1 MSATDLTPDLAEKVL
16 QAEQRNLVKKVGA
29 GQTLST
35 PQRQMIMGL
44 AAVNA
49 SPEEL
54 RTTRANALLKKWLDG
69 GRLGRDEREEVAQMF
84 PDAVFIINGGDDDK
98 PTPLT
103 EKEVM
108 ERYELSRA
116 TFFRWKNHGAS
127 LPDGPDAPPWEDA
140 VALVAWYERMRARG
154 LFKHKCPRSL
164 LNATRQPA
172 TPPAPSTTLPAAP
185 GKPAAPASGEQR
197 SSPPSSPRQSPE
209 KRGFLAELE
218 SLQEETAMMREA
230 FQQAEKDGQVDQ
242 CKLLKAEY
250 FETLE
255 TLRKYEKDKE
265 QIAVASGELVRKT
278 DVEKDLAERLPSI
291 VTSLEILIDRVD
303 AQLITTLDRATRRTI
318 WRNGLAECFKT
329 LRTSRFAP
337 PFALLPA

>member
-1 MSATDLTPDLAEKVL
+1 MTATDLTPDLAEKVL
-16 QAEQRNLVKKVGA
+16 QAEQRNLVKRVGS

-44 AAVNA
+44 AAANA

-84 PDAVFIINGGDDDK
+84 PDAVFIINGGDEDK
-98 PTPLT
+98 PPPLT

-154 LFKHKCPRSL
+154 LFKQRCPRVL
-164 LNATRQPA
+164 LNATRQPGASAAPTVAPQA
-172 TPPAPSTTLPAAP
+172 TPGQPAT
-185 GKPAAPASGEQR
+185 PASVEQK
-197 SSPPSSPRQSPE
+197 SPPSSPRQSPE

-218 SLQEETAMMREA
+218 SLQEETAMLREA
-230 FQQAEKDGQVDQ
+230 FQQAEKDGLVDQ

-291 VTSLEILIDRVD
+291 VTSLEILIDRLDV
-303 AQLITTLDRATRRTI
+303 QLVNTPDRATRRTI
-318 WRNGLAECFKT
+318 WRNGLAECFKS

-337 PFALLPA
+337 PFALMPA